1 MARWFSKEPQARGAC
16 PNHERSAAVGRSG
29 RRVTG
34 LPKPSGATTFESP
47 DLARLAP
54 SLKKGHVGRKLR
66 GGRQQ
71 KAETGAP
78 RLPRSTQGRPALPQT
93 HESSSPGRGSRAGR
107 RGASGPAGQLASLPF
122 LVCLSNL
129 IPARLPLKFAV
140 GRKAAREGAGGLA
153 CLSHSKSLTGT
164 LLHGRCTPA
173 NCTGPGRGLCSPGV
187 TGCLLSLGP
196 TGPPAEGCLT
206 GCRLGAGCPAATPL
220 GFASSR
226 LQFVSRDAMALSSTP
241 PSADGTERITSHQ
254 DGRPGEKPDSAH

>member
-1 MARWFSKEPQARGAC
+1 MSVGSREVADNRRQKLEPPGC
-16 PNHERSAAVGRSG
+16 PA
-29 RRVTG
+29 
-34 LPKPSGATTFESP
+34 L
-47 DLARLAP
+47 
-54 SLKKGHVGRKLR
+54 LK
-66 GGRQQ
+66 GGQPC
-71 KAETGAP
+71 P
-78 RLPRSTQGRPALPQT
+78 RLTSPRPLGEVPVQDGGVPPD
-93 HESSSPGRGSRAGR
+93 
-107 RGASGPAGQLASLPF
+107 QLASLPF

-206 GCRLGAGCPAATPL
+206 GCRLGAAWVQAVPRPRPWASL
-220 GFASSR
+220 LLASSSSQGTR
-226 LQFVSRDAMALSSTP
+226 WPSPAHLHPRMAQSESRPIRTAV
-241 PSADGTERITSHQ
+241 G
-254 DGRPGEKPDSAH
+254 GEKPDSAH

>member
-1 MARWFSKEPQARGAC
+1 M
-16 PNHERSAAVGRSG
+16 
-29 RRVTG
+29 
-34 LPKPSGATTFESP
+34 PKPSGATTFESH

-54 SLKKGHVGRKLR
+54 SLKKGHVGRKPR

-78 RLPRSTQGRPALPQT
+78 RPPRSTQGRPALPQT

-129 IPARLPLKFAV
+129 IPARLPLKLAV

-196 TGPPAEGCLT
+196 MGPPAEGCLT
-206 GCRLGAGCPAATPL
+206 GCRLGAAWVQAVPRPRPWASL
-220 GFASSR
+220 LLASSSSQGTR
-226 LQFVSRDAMALSSTP
+226 WPSPAHLHPRMAQSESRPIRTAV
-241 PSADGTERITSHQ
+241 G
-254 DGRPGEKPDSAH
+254 GEKPDSAH